1 MKETKFDT
9 ITYLLRENQLL
20 IKKQSIL
27 LAKLER
33 KIKQYRDRVTL
44 IVMLFFVIILGILI
58 AQVG

>member
-44 IVMLFFVIILGILI
+44 IVMLFFVIILGIMI
-58 AQVG
+58 VEMG